1 MLEEKNNTGMAESKE
16 KRNSDET
23 KTIIGLLILLLFV
36 MVLGPG
42 VVLALA
48 TALFLPGLLLLGV
61 FLMFIFIFA
70 PETFT
75 SLKRNRDLEKR
86 CWSYINNGFYERAI
100 ELDNSIDET
109 EKSPSVY
116 ACIGTA
122 YYNTGNLELALQR
135 FKKAEEKLK
144 EGIYSYK
151 DLKLDIR
158 IYTYIAEILHK
169 MGNYDESIEYYNK
182 AVEKASDEK
191 DRGDIFI
198 KIAKVYEEKG
208 DIDNAIKYYQDA
220 LVYGCQA
227 CDKEKAE
234 IYRKIAS
241 LYEKKGDETNAKR
254 YLDKASELEQ
264 ATNQN
269 N

>member
-1 MLEEKNNTGMAESKE
+1 MFEEKNNTKASEIKE
-16 KRNSDET
+16 KKNLDKSE
-23 KTIIGLLILLLFV
+23 TIIGLLILLVLIVTIGPDGVASLVIAMSLPVIVFVGGFLLFAS
-36 MVLGPG
+36 L
-42 VVLALA
+42 
-48 TALFLPGLLLLGV
+48 
-61 FLMFIFIFA
+61 FA
-70 PETFT
+70 PELFT
-75 SLKRNRDLEKR
+75 SSKRDPDTENK
-86 CWSYINNGFYERAI
+86 CQSYIDNGFYERAI
-100 ELDNSIDET
+100 ELGNSIDDSN
-109 EKSPSVY
+109 KSPLIY
-116 ACIGTA
+116 ACLGTA
-122 YYNTGNLELALQR
+122 YYNLGNLELALQN
-135 FKKAEEKLK
+135 FKKAEEKL
-144 EGIYSYK
+144 EESIYSYK

-158 IYTYIAEILHK
+158 IYTYIAEILYK

-234 IYRKIAS
+234 IYKKIAS
-241 LYEKKGDETNAKR
+241 LYEKKGDDANAKR

>member
-1 MLEEKNNTGMAESKE
+1 MFEEKNTGTAENKE
-16 KRNSDET
+16 KKNLDKAEV
-23 KTIIGLLILLLFV
+23 IIGLIILLVLIVTIGPGGVVSLMLSMSLPV
-36 MVLGPG
+36 MVLI
-42 VVLALA
+42 
-48 TALFLPGLLLLGV
+48 GV
-61 FLMFIFIFA
+61 FLLFAFIFA
-70 PETFT
+70 PELFT
-75 SLKRNRDLEKR
+75 SSKRNRDLEKR

-100 ELDNSIDET
+100 EFDNSIDES

-135 FKKAEEKLK
+135 FKKAEEKL
-144 EGIYSYK
+144 EESIYSYK

-158 IYTYIAEILHK
+158 IYTHIAEILHK
-169 MGNYDESIEYYNK
+169 MGNYNESIEYYNK
-182 AVEKASDEK
+182 AVEKVSDEK

-208 DIDNAIKYYQDA
+208 DVDNAIKYYQDA
-220 LVYGCQA
+220 LVYGCQT

-234 IYRKIAS
+234 IYKKIAL
-241 LYEKKGDETNAKR
+241 LYEKKGDEANTKR
-254 YLDKASELEQ
+254 YLDKASELEK
-264 ATNQN
+264 AINQN